1 MKTDPNLKYISSK
14 VECIMNEHVVHRK
27 NERDGYP
34 ERFDVKKTLAEKC
47 IQRPIPEVRTNS
59 DTLFS
64 DGSYN

>member
-1 MKTDPNLKYISSK
+1 
-14 VECIMNEHVVHRK
+14 MNEHVVHRK